1 VSVTKKIGEEAMLV
15 LTRKRDEMITIGSDI
30 VIRVIKTGK
39 GSVKI
44 GIEAPASVRV
54 RRGELA
60 VTEVETTASD
70 LITVEHADEDEDEL
84 MDEVELFEI
93 CTLGAVLVQN

>member
-1 VSVTKKIGEEAMLV
+1 MLV

-54 RRGELA
+54 LRGEVA
-60 VTEVETTASD
+60 SAQTTESLIDLDLDLDDCVEVSSVDDDSTP
-70 LITVEHADEDEDEL
+70 
-84 MDEVELFEI
+84 FEA
-93 CTLGAVLVQN
+93 CTLDALLVQN